1 MGEIVFDFRKSLCNS
16 GHGVG
21 PASVLLRSQIFP
33 CWVFLSDVY
42 RFQEIP
48 GSTILIEVLVA

>member
-1 MGEIVFDFRKSLCNS
+1 MVEIVFDLRKSLCNS

-48 GSTILIEVLVA
+48 CSTILPEVLVA